1 MLYYKVIPAHIQ
13 QCVNY
18 NYWLVFLGYFFTGKW
33 SPVHFMVKACS
44 SNKLDECTG
53 LNLILTYKPEL
64 ECKNLAGDTALSLA
78 VKLQC
83 ASSVDL
89 LVSVK
94 DSIMI

>member
-1 MLYYKVIPAHIQ
+1 
-13 QCVNY
+13 
-18 NYWLVFLGYFFTGKW
+18 
-33 SPVHFMVKACS
+33 MVKACS
-44 SNKLDECTG
+44 SNNLDECTG

-83 ASSVDL
+83 VSSVDL

-94 DSIMI
+94 VSIMI